1 MLYRLSN
8 PLATD
13 PTQAPIRA
21 ELSGS
26 DRCAALGLAVR
37 ANAPVLMLC
46 RLLVEAGHDPAL
58 PLHAYRGEMLCLLV
72 RSIGEAAELEINGDG
87 TGFRRRRQPDAAPP
101 IEESASALTRHPAC
115 DGDTP

>member
-1 MLYRLSN
+1 
-8 PLATD
+8 
-13 PTQAPIRA
+13 
-21 ELSGS
+21 
-26 DRCAALGLAVR
+26 
-37 ANAPVLMLC
+37 
-46 RLLVEAGHDPAL
+46 
-58 PLHAYRGEMLCLLV
+58 MLCLLV